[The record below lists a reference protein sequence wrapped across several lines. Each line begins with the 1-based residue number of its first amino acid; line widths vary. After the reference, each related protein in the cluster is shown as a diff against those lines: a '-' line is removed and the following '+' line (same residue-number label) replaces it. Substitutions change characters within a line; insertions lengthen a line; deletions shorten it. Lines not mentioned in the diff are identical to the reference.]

1 MCYFHTGDN
10 DIGKSQ
16 SVLIC
21 WSEMDVIVFFCLFIF
36 AIFQSVSVLL
46 FVYLLLCT
54 LTIANVSFLNT
65 MNIICIH
72 LHKALTM
79 YVHMQYVF
87 DVTFMILFQLF
98 VHVPE
103 PDFDF
108 LWKSMNRRTLP
119 YQTVLSSAWL
129 SGWLCEWYITYDLS
143 RACQNKSF
151 RCCKCGYISTIIM
164 TTTNPLQLA

>member
-1 MCYFHTGDN
+1 MY
-10 DIGKSQ
+10 
-16 SVLIC
+16 
-21 WSEMDVIVFFCLFIF
+21 VIVFFCLFIF

-103 PDFDF
+103 PDLDF
-108 LWKSMNRRTLP
+108 L
-119 YQTVLSSAWL
+119 
-129 SGWLCEWYITYDLS
+129 
-143 RACQNKSF
+143 
-151 RCCKCGYISTIIM
+151 
-164 TTTNPLQLA
+164 

>member
-1 MCYFHTGDN
+1 MLCFFACLYLPFS
-10 DIGKSQ
+10 ISQ
-16 SVLIC
+16 C
-21 WSEMDVIVFFCLFIF
+21 AIV
-36 AIFQSVSVLL
+36 

-87 DVTFMILFQLF
+87 DVTVMILFQLF

-103 PDFDF
+103 PDLDF
-108 LWKSMNRRTLP
+108 LWKSMNRRTLQ

-143 RACQNKSF
+143 RACQNKYF
-151 RCCKCGYISTIIM
+151 RCCKGSNISTIIM
-164 TTTNPLQLA
+164 TTNNPLQLA